1 MDGDDETGEELAAIT
16 DTSDVDEQL
25 DRTAQ
30 GEEGTSDATRSGT
43 GEIDEIGK
51 AAGLVQR
58 DDKPFRGIDE
68 VERRDVHRWEVDPE
82 SADDGCDRGTD

>member
-1 MDGDDETGEELAAIT
+1 MEANEEAGQELDAIRKNGDI
-16 DTSDVDEQL
+16 DEQL

-30 GEEGTSDATRSGT
+30 GEEGTSDATASGT
-43 GEIDEIGK
+43 GEIDQIGN